1 MQNREIHIKGLSE
14 EAPLTAEGLD
24 VQLKIAQGDNLR
36 LKAELSEVKEKAEEA
51 AVISI
56 MNLLNS
62 AQVRFTLDRIL
73 TTTSLLATIR
83 NEGNTEFKPNG
94 TLALLNICKN
104 LLMALN
110 QLGVSP
116 TGFKRIG
123 EEFDLTDE
131 IINEYEL
138 IGEGFD
144 PGEIRKVK
152 IIGPAWEYK
161 GKVISLPRI
170 QKV

>member
-36 LKAELSEVKEKAEEA
+36 LKAELSEVKEKAEEV

-62 AQVRFTLDRIL
+62 EQGRFTLDRIL

-104 LLMALN
+104 LISLSIGHKCLSQKVQDN
-110 QLGVSP
+110 FWSETSQSP
-116 TGFKRIG
+116 TTQSPTLRRLLSTFLK
-123 EEFDLTDE
+123 T
-131 IINEYEL
+131 
-138 IGEGFD
+138 
-144 PGEIRKVK
+144 PGK
-152 IIGPAWEYK
+152 
-161 GKVISLPRI
+161 
-170 QKV
+170 